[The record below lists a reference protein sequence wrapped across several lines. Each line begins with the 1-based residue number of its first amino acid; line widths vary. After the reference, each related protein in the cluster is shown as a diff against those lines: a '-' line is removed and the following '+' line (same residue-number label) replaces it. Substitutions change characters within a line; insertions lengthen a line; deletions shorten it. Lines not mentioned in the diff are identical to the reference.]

1 MKICGLQKLTLLD
14 FPEHVACT
22 VFLGGCNLR
31 CPFCHNRDLVLGG
44 GEELM
49 GEEELLR
56 FLQKRKGLLD
66 GVCITGGEPLL
77 WDQTLELAARIKDL
91 GYLLKL
97 DTNGFFPQRLRTFLD
112 RSLADYIAMD
122 IKSSP
127 DGYPAATGLS
137 RVELA
142 PVEESVR
149 LIRQSGV
156 AHEFRTTVVR
166 QLHGPEEMAAIGDW
180 LAGTERYFLQ
190 GFVDSGALI
199 DPGMSGYS
207 KEEMEKLLKIV
218 QKKIPNAAL
227 RGV

>member
-44 GEELM
+44 CEALMEED
-49 GEEELLR
+49 ELLR
-56 FLQKRKGLLD
+56 FLKKRVGLLD

-77 WDQTLELAARIKDL
+77 WDQTLVLAEKIKEL

-97 DTNGFFPQRLRTFLD
+97 DTNGFFPQRLQSFLD
-112 RSLADYIAMD
+112 REVVDYIAMD

-127 DGYPAATGLS
+127 AEYPAATGLAQ
-137 RVELA
+137 VDLA

-166 QLHGPEEMAAIGDW
+166 QLHGPKEIDEIGDW

-199 DPGMSGYS
+199 NPEMTGYA
-207 KEEMEKLLKIV
+207 KEEMETLLKVV
-218 QKKIPNAAL
+218 QKKIPNAQL

>member
-77 WDQTLELAARIKDL
+77 WDQTLELAARIKNL

-112 RSLADYIAMD
+112 RGLADYIAMD